1 MNIALYVL
9 RSISQAIITPPY
21 VFVLLMLAFILYTR
35 NKRTVI
41 MQKMI
46 IGEKMNSSFEL
57 TISQVILGI
66 FAGTI
71 ASLILSYLGIVFI
84 GQVTVTLLFM
94 ISIILMIFGN
104 RFICFSYS
112 AGILSLISVSIQFIE
127 SIYHITIPQ
136 LDFLKVDVVMI
147 ISLVAV
153 LHIVEGILVIID
165 GDRGTIPVF
174 TNKNNTIIGG
184 FALKRYWIIP
194 VALMFIMN
202 NPNIPSGSQ
211 ASIPMWW
218 PVIKSSSYN
227 LIRNAVI
234 GFFAFYGMIGYN
246 SITFTKTKKEKV
258 ISSGMGISFYGMVLL
273 LVAQLGKINLGA
285 EFMVAIFAPAAHEL
299 MLKIQTYIEI
309 NGKPKYVSTD
319 DGLMVLEVA
328 PASPAFEMG
337 IKSGDVLIE
346 INDKKII
353 NEQDMMDALGNVST
367 FIWLKIKT
375 VHGNLERVDYN
386 KMNKNKRLGIVFVP
400 RIIPKDSVVMKFD
413 RNSFQ
418 DTLEKVKK
426 DKENKK

>member
-1 MNIALYVL
+1 MSIALYVL

-21 VFVLLMLAFILYTR
+21 VFILLMVAFILYTR
-35 NKRTVI
+35 NKKTVI

-57 TISQVILGI
+57 TISQIILGI

-71 ASLILSYLGIVFI
+71 ASLMLSYLGIVFFRQTTI
-84 GQVTVTLLFM
+84 TLLFM
-94 ISIILMIFGN
+94 ISIILMIFGS

-112 AGILSLISVSIQFIE
+112 AGILSLISVMIQFIE
-127 SIYHITIPQ
+127 AVYGTTIPQ

-153 LHIVEGILVIID
+153 LHIIEGILVIID

-174 TNKNNTIIGG
+174 TNKNNTIMGG
-184 FALKRYWIIP
+184 FALKRYWVIP
-194 VALMFIMN
+194 IALMFIMN
-202 NPNIPSGSQ
+202 NPDIQNGSQ

-218 PVIKSSSYN
+218 PIIKSAGYN
-227 LIRNAVI
+227 LIKDAVI
-234 GFFAFYGMIGYN
+234 GFFAFYGIMGYN

-258 ISSGMGISFYGMVLL
+258 ISSGMGISLYGMLLL

-285 EFMVAIFAPAAHEL
+285 EFLVAIFAPVAHEI
-299 MLKIQTYIEI
+299 MLKIQTYMEVK
-309 NGKPKYVSTD
+309 GKPKYISTD

-328 PASPAFEMG
+328 PDSPAFEMG
-337 IKSGDVLIE
+337 IKSGDVLVE
-346 INDKKII
+346 VNDKKIV
-353 NEQDMMDALGNVST
+353 NEQDMMDALSNVST

-375 VHGNLERVDYN
+375 VHGKLELVDYN

-400 RIIPKDSVVMKFD
+400 RIISKDSVVMKFD
-413 RNSFQ
+413 RSSFQ

-426 DKENKK
+426 DKEDKK